1 MRALNC
7 SAVSASCTSRNS
19 TRESAAKAHR
29 RAVRTHLVRHGGC
42 LGLGRR
48 RTRPTAAHLRAQDRR
63 AKSGVKAFAAAHG
76 PCEERGE
83 HGLCGHPTRHVAHVK
98 GAWQIMRGVNRPA
111 RLRRLGSSASGSR
124 CIFGTCSQGR
134 WSPGVKNWGSP
145 QPVIGVK
152 GAAAPS
158 SHPPFLRLRLP
169 AASSRPASSAVA
181 RFIAEVSRQ
190 PAGNQP
196 SRVVQLPRDLS
207 NL

>member
-48 RTRPTAAHLRAQDRR
+48 HTRPTAAHLRAQDRR